1 MTHLSPA
8 YRRFNLRDSGHQ
20 FDKHPRSN
28 QYLHRQH
35 QLELPIGKPP
45 HFLVIQLVFLCRCRR
60 ANTNAPRYLDTLLT
74 DNERTEFQLVGNSKA
89 VANMSIGQVTLDPI
103 KVNVTTGLWGLK
115 GLKNGLTLIESVD
128 VTGGTTE
135 AIQLGIDVG
144 IYNPSSLELATGDLS
159 LQLYREAALLG
170 TTLLPNLTLNLGNNT
185 PIASADFSPN
195 NSPLG
200 MQTLNDFVGGNDTA
214 LTIAGY
220 SSSSNVASLLQ
231 AFESLNISVVLP
243 GLKTQL
249 LSSAALTGM

>member
-1 MTHLSPA
+1 
-8 YRRFNLRDSGHQ
+8 
-20 FDKHPRSN
+20 
-28 QYLHRQH
+28 
-35 QLELPIGKPP
+35 
-45 HFLVIQLVFLCRCRR
+45 
-60 ANTNAPRYLDTLLT
+60 
-74 DNERTEFQLVGNSKA
+74 
-89 VANMSIGQVTLDPI
+89 MSIGQVTLDPI

-115 GLKNGLTLIESVD
+115 GLKNGLTVIESVD

-159 LQLYREAALLG
+159 LQLYRETALLG

-185 PIASADFSPN
+185 PVASADFSPN

-200 MQTLNDFVGGNDTA
+200 MQTLNEFVGGNDTA
-214 LTIAGY
+214 LIIAGF